1 MTASD
6 ETLKARWHDLDAV
19 RALALLLGVA
29 LHATM
34 SFLTPR
40 IWIVDDSHHAQG
52 LGVVFFVI
60 HMFRMVTFFALA
72 GFFARMGVQKRGAG
86 GFIGNRLIHVGVPLV
101 GFWPL
106 ILTAIIA
113 TAIIANPAVP
123 GAPAS
128 PPPALSVATF
138 PLTHL
143 WFLYVLLGLYAGA
156 MIIKLVGDVLH
167 IGGVF
172 GRAVDAVMGLLVRT
186 DLAIAVLAL
195 PVGLVFFGNDKWLMW
210 FGVMTPDTGLVP
222 NTMAI
227 AAYVTAFAFGW
238 YLHRSPQWLDHFAK
252 RWLLNAGSAV
262 AFTAVC
268 LYLAG
273 SNPAISPVAGRDHV
287 LYIFA
292 YTLGAWSWVL
302 TLIGAAHRFLH
313 RENPA
318 LRYLADAS
326 YWIYIVHLPILMGFQ
341 VIVRTLDW
349 PAEAKF
355 ALVLLSTVALVLLS
369 YQLLVRYSF
378 IGAILNGRRKRSRG
392 KPAGQEAM
400 A

>member
-6 ETLKARWHDLDAV
+6 EPQKPRSHDLDAV
-19 RALALLLGVA
+19 RAFALLLGVA

-40 IWIVDDSHHAQG
+40 IWIVDDSHHAAG
-52 LGVVFFVI
+52 LGVAFYAI

-72 GFFARMGVQKRGAG
+72 GFFARLAVQKRGLG
-86 GFIGNRLIHVGVPLV
+86 GFIVNRVTHIAIPLV
-101 GFWPL
+101 VFWPL
-106 ILTAIIA
+106 ILAAIIA
-113 TAIIANPAVP
+113 VAIIANPAVP
-123 GAPAS
+123 GAPAA

-143 WFLYVLLGLYAGA
+143 WFLYVLLGLYALAMALKVIGDILHLGGA
-156 MIIKLVGDVLH
+156 I
-167 IGGVF
+167 
-172 GRAVDAVMGLLVRT
+172 GRALDAVMGLLVRT
-186 DLAIAVLAL
+186 DLVIVLLAL
-195 PVGLVFFGNDKWLMW
+195 PMALTFFANDKWLMW
-210 FGVMTPDTGLVP
+210 FAVMTPDTGLVP
-222 NTMAI
+222 NAMAI

-238 YLHRSPQWLDHFAK
+238 YLHRSPRWLDHFAR
-252 RWLLNAGSAV
+252 RWLLNGTSAII
-262 AFTAVC
+262 FTVVC

-273 SNPAISPVAGRDHV
+273 PHPAITPVAGHDHPV
-287 LYIFA
+287 YIFA

-302 TLIGAAHRFLH
+302 ALIGAAHRFLH
-313 RENPA
+313 RENPV

-326 YWIYIVHLPILMGFQ
+326 YWVYIVHLPILMGFQ
-341 VIVRTLDW
+341 IVVRALDW

-355 ALVLLSTVALVLLS
+355 AFVLLSTVALALLS

-378 IGAILNGRRKRSRG
+378 IGAILNGRRTRARCR
-392 KPAGQEAM
+392 PAGEEAM